1 MSDEEPDGQC
11 GLSPIALT
19 DQSIVQSA
27 FSNLAQ
33 PVSDY
38 SFASVYIWRSA
49 LRLWWTRR
57 HQHVC
62 LFANGFEDLTMLA
75 PPVPEPGATTAG
87 LRRALE
93 EAFEIMDAYN
103 AGHDGA
109 CAGSRI
115 EYVSD
120 EMLERVS
127 DVCGGGLRLSAG
139 PMSGDYL
146 YAVGDMIDLPGGAFR
161 SKRRLRLK
169 FLRDTPDW
177 RTAPLGD
184 EHTAACLELLDVW
197 QRHADAKH
205 EGQTTEDDRRT
216 QTAVLRRRETSA
228 CELALMHREQLSL
241 TGMALYSGPR
251 LVGFTLG
258 ERLSPAQASIV
269 IEKTHPECEGA
280 PQFIFS
286 EFCRQCWRDYPE
298 INVGDDWGI
307 PTLRFTKESYH
318 PCRRLNKYVLTRPA
332 PAARLIS
339 VGPRKA
345 AGHESDAHAAANS
358 NHSEPQP

>member
-1 MSDEEPDGQC
+1 MSDDEPDGRC
-11 GLSPIALT
+11 GLAPVALD
-19 DQSIVQSA
+19 DQPIVQSA

-75 PPVPEPGATTAG
+75 PPIPEAGATPEG

-93 EAFEIMDAYN
+93 DSFEIMDAYN

-120 EMLERVS
+120 EMLERIN
-127 DVCGGGLRLSAG
+127 DVCGDGLRLSAG

-146 YAVGDMIDLPGGAFR
+146 YPVGNMIDLPGGCFR

-169 FLRDTPDW
+169 FLRDNPDY
-177 RTAPLGD
+177 RVEPLGD
-184 EHTAACLELLDVW
+184 EHTAACLELLNIW

-205 EGQTTEDDRRT
+205 GGQMTEDDARI
-216 QTAVLRRRETSA
+216 QTEVLRRRETSA
-228 CELALMHREQLSL
+228 AELSLLHREQLGL
-241 TGMALYSGPR
+241 RGMVLYSGPT

-269 IEKTHPECEGA
+269 IEKTHPDYEGA

-286 EFCRQCWRDYPE
+286 EFCRLCWREYPE

-318 PCRRLNKYVLTRPA
+318 PTRRLNKYVLARPA
-332 PAARLIS
+332 AAKRVIS
-339 VGPRKA
+339 
-345 AGHESDAHAAANS
+345 AAAPVTANAV
-358 NHSEPQP
+358 QP

>member
-11 GLSPIALT
+11 GLAPVAPN
-19 DQSIVQSA
+19 DQSIIQSA

-33 PVSDY
+33 PISDY
-38 SFASVYIWRSA
+38 SFAGVYIWRA
-49 LRLWWTRR
+49 AMRVWWTRR
-57 HQHVC
+57 HQHIC
-62 LFANGFEDLTMLA
+62 LFANGSADLTMLA
-75 PPVPEPGATTAG
+75 PPIPEPGASPDG

-120 EMLERVS
+120 EMLERIS
-127 DVCGGGLRLSAG
+127 GVCGDGLQLSAG

-146 YAVGDMIDLPGGAFR
+146 YRVGDMIDLPGGFFR

-169 FLRDTPDW
+169 FLRENPDW
-177 RTAPLGD
+177 HVEPLGD
-184 EHTAACLELLDVW
+184 EHTASCLELLGVW
-197 QRHADAKH
+197 QQHANAKH
-205 EGQTTEDDRRT
+205 EGQLTEDESGT
-216 QTAVLRRRETSA
+216 WTEVLRRRETSA
-228 CELALMHREQLSL
+228 CELALRHREALGL
-241 TGMALYSGPR
+241 KGMVLYSGPR

-286 EFCRQCWRDYPE
+286 EFCRLFWRDYPE

-318 PCRRLNKYVLTRPA
+318 PSRRLNKYVLARPA
-332 PAARLIS
+332 PAERFIS
-339 VGPRKA
+339 VSPRT
-345 AGHESDAHAAANS
+345 AGCL
-358 NHSEPQP
+358 SEPPT